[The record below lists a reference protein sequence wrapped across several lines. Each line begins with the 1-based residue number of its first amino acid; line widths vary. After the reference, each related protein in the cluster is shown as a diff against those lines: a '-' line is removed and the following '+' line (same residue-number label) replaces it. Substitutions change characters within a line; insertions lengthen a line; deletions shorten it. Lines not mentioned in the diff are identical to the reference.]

1 MKNIRFLIFISTLT
15 AVTFVVLIIFNSDSN
30 QNQTKDF
37 AFGDILE
44 EINLASNE
52 SFTEISQNQI
62 TTYLPLT
69 FSTYDNLLFAIDV
82 NNEKEYFL
90 IATNLNYNDK
100 AQIESLYL
108 NIPKDQSF
116 IFYSKDK
123 YVYVVKSEKYSY
135 MIEGIMKS
143 FITNYENKK

>member
-82 NNEKEYFL
+82 NNEREYFL